1 MKSLEI
7 KNKKSFMNRF
17 LMQEEFDDFLLKE
30 AVIMTS
36 NMYTINGI
44 ENRDYYD
51 NDEDI
56 IKEESPYDYATW
68 RKMRP
73 IIQTLIRGKHTPVSM
88 KITMYLKPDL
98 AKEVLEGDAGVVDY
112 LIINLHYSQNGM
124 NITTGLAY
132 REFTMDKD
140 QEKLWDAYVTALIGD
155 E

>member
-51 NDEDI
+51 NDED
-56 IKEESPYDYATW
+56 KEYQ
-68 RKMRP
+68 KMG
-73 IIQTLIRGKHTPVSM
+73 IR
-88 KITMYLKPDL
+88 
-98 AKEVLEGDAGVVDY
+98 
-112 LIINLHYSQNGM
+112 
-124 NITTGLAY
+124 
-132 REFTMDKD
+132 
-140 QEKLWDAYVTALIGD
+140 
-155 E
+155 